1 MAPRVSSTNVPAA
14 MTRLLLAACAV
25 VVMAGA
31 CRGGDDGSDEPSTS
45 APVTPA
51 PSTEETTP
59 PPTTAEPRLDL
70 RGFGPV
76 RVGMAVADASA
87 ALGVPLQPV
96 TPGTDE
102 CTVYAPR
109 TGLEGVS
116 FLVAGGTVAR
126 VDVSAGATPT
136 AEGLVIGQTEAEAQ
150 DHYDGR
156 LVVTD
161 HDFLLGGHYL
171 TLVPTDRADAGFRLV
186 AETDGRRV
194 TALRAG
200 RLPEVELTEGCA

>member
-1 MAPRVSSTNVPAA
+1 

-25 VVMAGA
+25 ALMAGG
-31 CRGGDDGSDEPSTS
+31 CSGGNGGGNEPPSSSSSTT
-45 APVTPA
+45 APA
-51 PSTEETTP
+51 ADSTTP
-59 PPTTAEPRLDL
+59 TTTAAQPRLDL
-70 RGFGPV
+70 RGLGAV
-76 RVGMAVADASA
+76 RVGMTLPDASK
-87 ALGVPLQPV
+87 ALGLPLEPV

-109 TGLEGVS
+109 SGLDGVS

-126 VDVSAGATPT
+126 VDITAGATST
-136 AEGLVIGQTEAEAQ
+136 TEGLALGQSEAEAQ
-150 DHYDGR
+150 GRYQNR
-156 LVVTD
+156 LVVSD

-171 TLVPTDRADAGFRLV
+171 TLVPTERADAGFRLV

-200 RLPEVELTEGCA
+200 RLPEVERTEGCA